1 MLCGEARYI
10 RETSMSSAV
19 AEVMVIDAPAGVPIA
34 LGAYRPRHE
43 RNHLLCR
50 WPGEQPRAFHERV
63 SKRLALI
70 RRGTKLAALTLVLG
84 DDDALEGAWSE
95 LTRELAL
102 SVAPAGIITVV
113 GAGAP
118 QEAILECVERLR
130 QLVEP
135 TVTLEVSFGGVVRGG
150 DVVRATPLRHPTR
163 STGPRLGGPLVPHA
177 PAGAQSLTQLA

>member
-1 MLCGEARYI
+1 
-10 RETSMSSAV
+10 
-19 AEVMVIDAPAGVPIA
+19 MVIDAPAGVQIA

-50 WPGEQPRAFHERV
+50 WPGEEPRAFHERV

-84 DDDALEGAWSE
+84 DDDALDGAWSE

-118 QEAILECVERLR
+118 QEAILECVERLQQR
-130 QLVEP
+130 VEP
-135 TVTLEVSFGGVVRGG
+135 TVTLEVSFGDVVRG
-150 DVVRATPLRHPTR
+150 DVVRGDVVRSTPLHHPRR
-163 STGPRLGGPLVPHA
+163 STGDARLGGPLVPHA
-177 PAGAQSLTQLA
+177 PAGAHSLTQLA